1 MASLKSSTVKEK
13 NYRVANDIDV
23 DITVKIFCFGKTL
36 YISKLLIKIIKN
48 NFYILSNSLK
58 NSMFNL
64 FLLCL
69 NSIDLLCFNLPRTF
83 KLLELA
89 TLLGVHKHEHL

>member
-1 MASLKSSTVKEK
+1 MTSLKSSTVKEK
-13 NYRVANDIDV
+13 NYRVADDIDV

-36 YISKLLIKIIKN
+36 YIS

-69 NSIDLLCFNLPRTF
+69 NSIDLLCFNLPSTF